1 LSHPWLEHTVK
12 AERITFMSTR
22 TTVHLL
28 RHGEVFNPDKVLYG
42 RLPGYNL
49 SDLGRLM
56 AGRAAAY
63 FADRD
68 VTLVVAS
75 PLERAQQTAAPIAE
89 KFGLT
94 IGTDDRLLESLND
107 FEGQRFGVGD
117 GALRNPRNWWKLR
130 NPLKPSWGEPYKQ
143 VAERMLAAAGAA
155 RESAHGHEAVLVSH
169 QLPIWIARLRAENK
183 RLWHDPRKRQ
193 CSLAS
198 VTSLHYEDDV
208 ITSISYAEPSADLL
222 PQANKTAGA

>member
-1 LSHPWLEHTVK
+1 MP
-12 AERITFMSTR
+12 AMSQDSTTSTSR
-22 TTVHLL
+22 TTVHFL

-49 SDLGRLM
+49 SDLGRQM
-56 AGRAAAY
+56 AQRAAEY

-68 VTLVVAS
+68 VTVVVAS
-75 PLERAQQTAAPIAE
+75 PLDRAQQTAAPIGAQL
-89 KFGLT
+89 GLPV
-94 IGTDDRLLESLND
+94 GSDDRLLESLND

-130 NPLKPSWGEPYKQ
+130 NPFKPSWGEPYA
-143 VAERMLAAAGAA
+143 VIAERMMAAAYSARDAA
-155 RESAHGHEAVLVSH
+155 RGHEAVLVSH
-169 QLPIWIARLRAENK
+169 QLPIWIARLHAEGR

-198 VTSLHYEDDV
+198 VTSLHFEGDV

-222 PQANKTAGA
+222 PQANKTPGA

>member
-1 LSHPWLEHTVK
+1 
-12 AERITFMSTR
+12 MSNGPIR
-22 TTVHLL
+22 TTVHFL

-49 SDLGRLM
+49 SDLGRTM
-56 AGRAAAY
+56 AERAAEY
-63 FADRD
+63 FAIRD
-68 VTLVVAS
+68 VTVLIAS
-75 PLERAQQTAAPIAE
+75 PLDRAQQTAEPTAA
-89 KFGLT
+89 KLGLP
-94 IGTDDRLLESLND
+94 IGTDDRLLESLNA

-117 GALRNPRNWWKLR
+117 GALKNPRNWWKLR
-130 NPLKPSWGEPYKQ
+130 NPIKPSWGEPYDE
-143 VAERMLAAAGAA
+143 VAERMLAAAQSARDAA
-155 RESAHGHEAVLVSH
+155 RGHEAVLVSH

-183 RLWHDPRKRQ
+183 RLWHDPRKRH

-198 VTSLHYEDDV
+198 VTGLHYDDDV